1 MLRADLFTLATADA
15 LARLSVVHGVHLTV
29 IIVCIPVV
37 EHGLCIHAG
46 KQIRYGDVLRTAVHT
61 VAARRT
67 GDHMLG
73 MENIR
78 HSFDRCQLVLIQRL
92 EILHIAQ
99 IIFHL
104 LESAHTGKHH
114 HHAVKAGC
122 KTHGIARSA
131 AAAQKEGKA
140 LTPEESERLE
150 AHKSRKKIAR
160 EKLVQQAA
168 TDPAAAAELAK
179 KRAHQSQATKK
190 SRQKMYEEA
199 ATGNPEAVERYEN
212 YLVTRRE
219 SYHRKKQEAER
230 TA

>member
-1 MLRADLFTLATADA
+1 MHYTGTIWRPPYEAYSLLVQVTAGCTHHSCKFCTLYEDLPFKFKLSPFSEVKADLAEASKYYRKIPRIFFTGANPFVLSTEKLKTLAKMVKEYYPFYKTIGCF
-15 LARLSVVHGVHLTV
+15 ARITDIMPKSLEELK
-29 IIVCIPVV
+29 
-37 EHGLCIHAG
+37 E
-46 KQIRYGDVLRTAVHT
+46 LR
-61 VAARRT
+61 
-67 GDHMLG
+67 
-73 MENIR
+73 
-78 HSFDRCQLVLIQRL
+78 
-92 EILHIAQ
+92 
-99 IIFHL
+99 
-104 LESAHTGKHH
+104 
-114 HHAVKAGC
+114 
-122 KTHGIARSA
+122 
-131 AAAQKEGKA
+131 A